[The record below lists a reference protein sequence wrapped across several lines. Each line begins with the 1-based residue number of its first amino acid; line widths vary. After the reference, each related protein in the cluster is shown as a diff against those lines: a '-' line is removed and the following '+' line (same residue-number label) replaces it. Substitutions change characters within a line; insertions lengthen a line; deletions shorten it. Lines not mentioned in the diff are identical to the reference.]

1 MSGMKGSARLHA
13 VRMFAIGCLGAAL
26 SACGGGFVG
35 DGTVA
40 DADALDAL
48 QGSASAHALALTA
61 PSGVLTAPLTS
72 GVLRVLDS
80 QGREV
85 AKDIA
90 VSSLGTYRLPALGGT
105 PPYRIEICGR
115 AGTFYT
121 CLY

>member
-1 MSGMKGSARLHA
+1 MSGIQGSARLHA
-13 VRMFAIGCLGAAL
+13 VRMFAIGCLCVAL

-35 DGTVA
+35 DGT